1 MFRTLD
7 RYLVREIALPLLLG
21 LTVLTFVLELPPIL
35 QQGEEFISRG
45 VEWTIVVRVLALLLP
60 QALCLTIPMAV
71 LLGILVGFGRLS
83 ADREFVAMQACGVS
97 LMRIARPVLLV
108 SALGT
113 AATAYETIV
122 ALPDA
127 NQTYREIVY
136 VLLASRVESTV
147 KPRVFF
153 QDFPDRAIYV
163 REIPPEGNWRDVFLA
178 DTSNPAQTTVY
189 FAREGRIRL
198 DREKRLVQ
206 LELLDGTWNTS
217 HTDTTEHYEEGAFKS
232 QLIALDPDTVFKR
245 PPSRGAR
252 EMTYGE
258 LHEEVALA
266 TARNDPAYE
275 ARFMIQQKAS
285 LPLACP
291 ILALIGLALGATN
304 RKDGKLAS
312 FAIGMGVIF
321 LYYVLLWGARAAAM
335 GGRFSPEL
343 APWTPNIV
351 LGIAGLVLMLWRM
364 RLADHPIRFSMPAFW
379 RGRSADPSGSPA
391 ASSSARVVVVIRV
404 PRLNLPTPRILDVY
418 LSREYLRVFF
428 LGIVSLLGLFY
439 ISTFIDLVDKLLRG
453 EATVAL
459 LMRYFYF
466 QTPQYVYWIIPMGVL
481 VSTLVTI
488 GVMTK
493 NGELLVMRACGISLY
508 RSALPLLFFA
518 SLASGALFFMQERV
532 LATANREADR
542 LNRTIRRWPAA
553 TNAGNRR
560 WIVGTGGE
568 MYHYDVFD
576 PTTNRFV
583 NLLVYG
589 LEDSA
594 WRLRTVTRAA
604 EVTLTHRTDGDGATR
619 DVWMARQGWVREL
632 SKERASED
640 NVVKYAPFAEQELA
654 LESPAYF
661 KTEDPVAELMTYG
674 QLRDYITR
682 LQASGANVVP
692 QMVALQRKI
701 AFPFVTIIMTVLA
714 VPFAVTTGR
723 RGAMYGVGVGIVL
736 AITYWIM
743 LSVAGA
749 LGAGGV
755 LPPFLAA
762 WAPNILFGA
771 AALYMVVTVRT

>member
-1 MFRTLD
+1 M
-7 RYLVREIALPLLLG
+7 PLLLG

-45 VEWTIVVRVLALLLP
+45 VEWTIVARVLALLLP

-83 ADREFVAMQACGVS
+83 ADREFVAMQACGIS
-97 LMRIARPVLLV
+97 LMRLARPALLV

-153 QDFPDRAIYV
+153 QDFPDKMIYV
-163 REIPPEGNWRDVFLA
+163 REVAPEGNWRDVFLA
-178 DTSNPAQTTVY
+178 DTANPNQTTVY

-198 DREKRLVQ
+198 DRAKRLVQ

-217 HTDTTEHYEEGAFKS
+217 HTDQAEDYEEGAFKS
-232 QLIALDPDTVFKR
+232 QLIVLDPDTVFKR

-258 LHEEVALA
+258 LREEIVAA
-266 TARNDPAYE
+266 TARHDPAYE

-285 LPLACP
+285 LPMACP

-304 RKDGKLAS
+304 RRDGKLAS

-321 LYYVLLWGARAAAM
+321 LYYVLLWGARAAAN

-351 LGIAGLVLMLWRM
+351 LGVAGVLLMFWRM
-364 RLADHPIRFSMPAFW
+364 RLADHPIRFNLPSFR
-379 RGRSADPSGSPA
+379 RGASRRTA
-391 ASSSARVVVVIRV
+391 AAPARVVVVLRV
-404 PRLNLPTPRILDVY
+404 PRVNLPAPRILDLY
-418 LSREYLRVFF
+418 LSREYLRVFI

-481 VSTLVTI
+481 ISTLVTI

-518 SLASGALFFMQERV
+518 LLASGALFFMQERV
-532 LATANREADR
+532 LATANREADQ
-542 LNRTIRRWPAA
+542 LNRTIRRWPPA
-553 TNAGNRR
+553 TNALNRR

-576 PTTNRFV
+576 PATNRFV
-583 NLLVYG
+583 NLLVYR
-589 LEDSA
+589 LDDKA
-594 WRLRTVTRAA
+594 WRLRTVTRATEA
-604 EVTLTHRTDGDGATR
+604 TLTHRTDGAGAAR
-619 DVWMARQGWVREL
+619 EVWVARQGWVREL
-632 SKERASED
+632 SKERKSDD
-640 NVVKYAPFAEQELA
+640 NVVTYSPFVEQDLA
-654 LESPAYF
+654 LEPPEYF
-661 KTEDPVAELMTYG
+661 KTEQPSPELMTYR

-682 LQASGANVVP
+682 LRASGANVVP
-692 QMVALQRKI
+692 QMVALQRKV

-723 RGAMYGVGVGIVL
+723 RGAMYGVGIGIVL